1 MRDIFDFTGKVVIV
15 TGATRG
21 LGRAI
26 AFGFA
31 ERGAHLVICSRKAE
45 ACDDMVAE
53 LAKMGCRALAHP
65 CHIGQWDQLEH
76 LIDHVMAQFGR
87 IDVLVN
93 NAGIAP
99 STPSSLEMPE
109 DLFDKIVGVNL
120 KGPFRLS
127 ALAFPYLQE
136 TGGSIIN
143 ITSTGAIRPA
153 PAYPVYAAAKGALNI
168 ITKAQAMEFGPHV
181 RVNAIMAGPFWT
193 DISKAWRED
202 YDQSAPSAVRRI
214 GQPEEIVST
223 ALYLASPMSSYTN
236 GTIVQVDGGTI

>member
-1 MRDIFDFTGKVVIV
+1 MADIFDFTGKIVIV

-31 ERGAHLVICSRKAE
+31 ARGADLVICSRKAE
-45 ACDDMVAE
+45 ACHEMVAE
-53 LAKMGCRALAHP
+53 LADMGCRALAHP
-65 CHIGQWDQLEH
+65 CHVGQWDQLEP
-76 LIDHVMAQFGR
+76 LIDHVMAHFGR

-99 STPSSLEMPE
+99 STPSSIEMTE
-109 DLFDKIVGVNL
+109 ELFDKILGVNL

-127 ALAFPYLQE
+127 ALAFPHLKE

-202 YDQSAPSAVRRI
+202 YDQSAPSAVQRI
-214 GQPEEIVST
+214 GQPEEVVST

-236 GTIVQVDGGTI
+236 GAIVQVDGGTI